1 MFELFILNTAK
12 LFICATPLGNL
23 QDISFRLLEILKS
36 VDLILSEDTRVTQ
49 KILNKYQIQKKV
61 ITYNEHHKQKLNP
74 QIINWLKDKKKFFIK
89 TTEEIFQK
97 AFQIIKI
104 YPELIK
110 NLGLNNNGD
119 DPADPYLISTA
130 IILNKENIYGEA
142 QIKIITEEGTKKNH
156 IPDIANKYNIKSLHI
171 LEFFKENNWQF

>member
-1 MFELFILNTAK
+1 MIYLIDTSSLVCLTEKYPEDVFKSLYKNMENEIKKDTIK
-12 LFICATPLGNL
+12 TPIQVLH
-23 QDISFRLLEILKS
+23 EI
-36 VDLILSEDTRVTQ
+36 
-49 KILNKYQIQKKV
+49 KKRDDML
-61 ITYNEHHKQKLNP
+61 Y
-74 QIINWLKDKKKFFIK
+74 NWLKDKKKFFIK

-97 AFQIIKI
+97 AFQIIKT

>member
-1 MFELFILNTAK
+1 MIYLIDTSSLVCLTEKYPEDVFKSLYKNMENEIKKDTINTPIQV
-12 LFICATPLGNL
+12 LH
-23 QDISFRLLEILKS
+23 EI
-36 VDLILSEDTRVTQ
+36 
-49 KILNKYQIQKKV
+49 KKRDDML
-61 ITYNEHHKQKLNP
+61 Y
-74 QIINWLKDKKKFFIK
+74 NWLKDKKKFFIK

>member
-1 MFELFILNTAK
+1 MIYLIDTSSLVCLTEKYPEDVFKSLYKNMENEIKKDTINTPIQV
-12 LFICATPLGNL
+12 LH
-23 QDISFRLLEILKS
+23 EI
-36 VDLILSEDTRVTQ
+36 
-49 KILNKYQIQKKV
+49 KKRDDML
-61 ITYNEHHKQKLNP
+61 Y
-74 QIINWLKDKKKFFIK
+74 NWLKDKKKFFIK

-97 AFQIIKI
+97 AFQIIKT

>member
-1 MFELFILNTAK
+1 MIYLIDTSSLVCLTEKYPEDVFKSLYKNMENEIKKDTIK
-12 LFICATPLGNL
+12 TPIQVLH
-23 QDISFRLLEILKS
+23 EI
-36 VDLILSEDTRVTQ
+36 
-49 KILNKYQIQKKV
+49 KKRDDML
-61 ITYNEHHKQKLNP
+61 Y
-74 QIINWLKDKKKFFIK
+74 NWLKDKKKFFIK